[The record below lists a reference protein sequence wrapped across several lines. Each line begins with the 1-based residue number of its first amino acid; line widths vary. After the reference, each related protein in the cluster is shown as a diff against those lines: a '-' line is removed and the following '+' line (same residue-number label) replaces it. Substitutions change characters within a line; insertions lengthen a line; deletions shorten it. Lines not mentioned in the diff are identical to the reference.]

1 MRIIRKEPNASGAYP
16 APQSWNG
23 NKPPEGY
30 AIIPDTLDMTGFYSC
45 NGFAVLSIGQHNGVD
60 TLFDFVPD
68 VEAWEKWK
76 AEHPEPQEPERTT
89 EEQIA
94 ELENAMCEMD
104 AINQEEI
111 SALQETTSALE
122 DALCEME
129 AANEERMAAIEDA
142 LCEIDAG

>member
-1 MRIIRKEPNASGAYP
+1 MIIKIYGEEIKCGAVIKRADKIIVLDENGSVIREDSGIT
-16 APQSWNG
+16 NFD
-23 NKPPEGY
+23 GY
-30 AIIPDTLDMTGFYSC
+30 ALIE
-45 NGFAVLSIGQHNGVD
+45 GQWTVED
-60 TLFDFVPD
+60 EVP
-68 VEAWEKWK
+68 
-76 AEHPEPQEPERTT
+76 TT
-89 EEQIA
+89 EDQIA

-142 LCEIDAG
+142 LCEMDAG

>member
-1 MRIIRKEPNASGAYP
+1 MAITKPMLPPKKGYVEVEVDGKRTYRNA
-16 APQSWNG
+16 
-23 NKPPEGY
+23 E
-30 AIIPDTLDMTGFYSC
+30 TG
-45 NGFAVLSIGQHNGVD
+45 VLIEEE
-60 TLFDFVPD
+60 TPVP
-68 VEAWEKWK
+68 
-76 AEHPEPQEPERTT
+76 TT

-142 LCEIDAG
+142 LCEMDAG